1 MTFAQWQRAVQPKI
15 AGTENLHKHLP
26 SDLSFFVL
34 LSSITGV
41 VGHLSQANYA
51 SANTFQDAL
60 ARHRTAVGLPG
71 VSIDLPAITG
81 AGMVADDDDARH
93 RVETLGTVSVPIGH
107 VLDLIGAAI
116 ERDANPQLTQS
127 SRPKMPDD
135 AQVIVGLVPWS
146 HLAPDATIRRDRRFG
161 TLRLA
166 GTASSSSAATSSS
179 ASVDVTTLDPTAL
192 LVQATS
198 SSKRNGGP
206 TQEATDKVAE
216 ALVARLAAT
225 FNVPV
230 ESVDLGVPVAA
241 HGVDSLVAV
250 ELRNWFASVGKAKLS
265 IFDIQR
271 SPSLRDL
278 AGLVME
284 RSVLCHS

>member
-15 AGTENLHKHLP
+15 TGTRNLHKHLP
-26 SDLSFFVL
+26 SNMSFFVL

-41 VGHLSQANYA
+41 AGHLSQANYA
-51 SANTFQDAL
+51 TANSFQDAL
-60 ARHRTAVGLPG
+60 ARHRTAVGLPA

-93 RVETLGTVSVPIGH
+93 RIEALGTVSIPIGH

-116 ERDANPQLTQS
+116 ERDAYPQATRFS
-127 SRPKMPDD
+127 KVKTPND
-135 AQVIVGLVPWS
+135 AQIIVGLVPWGS
-146 HLAPDATIRRDRRFG
+146 LPPNATVRRDRRFS

-166 GTASSSSAATSSS
+166 ESASSSAAASS
-179 ASVDVTTLDPTAL
+179 ASAETTTLDPTAL
-192 LVQATS
+192 LVQALS

-206 TQEATDKVAE
+206 TQETRDKVAG
-216 ALVARLAAT
+216 ALAARLAAI

-241 HGVDSLVAV
+241 HGIDSLVAV
-250 ELRNWFASVGKAKLS
+250 ELRNWLASACKAKLS
-265 IFDIQR
+265 IFELQQ
-271 SPSLRDL
+271 SPSMRELS
-278 AGLVME
+278 GLVIE
-284 RSVLCHS
+284 RSALCN